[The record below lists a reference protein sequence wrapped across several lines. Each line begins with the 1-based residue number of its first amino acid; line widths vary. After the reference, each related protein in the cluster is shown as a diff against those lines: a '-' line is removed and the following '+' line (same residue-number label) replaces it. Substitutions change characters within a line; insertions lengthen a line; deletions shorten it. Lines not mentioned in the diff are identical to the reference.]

1 MAFQPLSS
9 QASLFIRFRLAAFGL
24 GAGVPHPLSNLH
36 MTQTFA
42 DFTWLDLTFLYFTPV
57 GGHRFL
63 LVAVYWRRLG
73 HHDLRGLVNAHWG
86 AGK

>member
-36 MTQTFA
+36 MAQTFA
-42 DFTWLDLTFLYFTPV
+42 DFTWLDLTLLYFTPV
-57 GGHRFL
+57 GGTGSCL
-63 LVAVYWRRLG
+63 SLCIGEGLG
-73 HHDLRGLVNAHWG
+73 HHDLGGW
-86 AGK
+86 